1 MPDKDTN
8 EKLLTDID
16 EIFADIYNCLCFDGK
31 KVLTPNKLS
40 EAPLTNAYIYTD
52 KTKGLISDVSKY
64 YKDSNLTIALLNIEN
79 QSYSDPDMPLRMIDY
94 EGAKYNSQLIANN
107 KQRFAVVSL
116 VLNFNTKHRWNT
128 SKTLKECIN
137 DYPREL
143 DAYINDYKINVIDV
157 AFLDKEEIDKFSS
170 DFKVLADYFYQIR
183 KNKVYE
189 VPSDTNYLKYPAQLV
204 QTLSAITGD
213 SDFKNAYNEYVEKNK
228 EGGPIKMTRIMDTY
242 LPYIKAKAEGRE
254 EGKTIGIEEGMF
266 KSLTKSL
273 KTLMSKNYTFD
284 ESCDLL
290 DVDDKTKEKLLNT
303 GEFSLSSFKKTNI

>member
-1 MPDKDTN
+1 MVKSFIN
-8 EKLLTDID
+8 YKVEK
-16 EIFADIYNCLCFDGK
+16 
-31 KVLTPNKLS
+31 
-40 EAPLTNAYIYTD
+40 
-52 KTKGLISDVSKY
+52 
-64 YKDSNLTIALLNIEN
+64 
-79 QSYSDPDMPLRMIDY
+79 
-94 EGAKYNSQLIANN
+94 
-107 KQRFAVVSL
+107 SL
-116 VLNFNTKHRWNT
+116 
-128 SKTLKECIN
+128 
-137 DYPREL
+137 
-143 DAYINDYKINVIDV
+143 NDYKINVLDV

-254 EGKTIGIEEGMF
+254 EGKTIGIEEGMV
-266 KSLTKSL
+266 KSLTKNL